1 MIVTYE
7 GQAVHNSLIDAI
19 VAQEIRRQKDARLAE
34 ALAAKKQ
41 AEDESELM
49 RRAYQELWQEK
60 IDDANE
66 KYQWNPD
73 HGSAYRLMAGAAA
86 LVVLAFAA
94 LFEWIESG
102 GQSAPKGLSASTPAV
117 RRETR
122 APAMAVGAGRN
133 R

>member
-7 GQAVHNSLIDAI
+7 GQEVHSSLIDAI
-19 VAQEIRRQKDARLAE
+19 VAQEIRRQNNIELAE

-41 AEDESELM
+41 AEDKSELM

-94 LFEWIESG
+94 LFERIERG
-102 GQSAPKGLSASTPAV
+102 
-117 RRETR
+117 
-122 APAMAVGAGRN
+122 
-133 R
+133 